1 MSPLVIWPVVDGGDD
16 EDVALSCCAK
26 AAEPI
31 VITEKISP
39 TENAAITATCFRA
52 SIMLIS

>member
-1 MSPLVIWPVVDGGDD
+1 MSPLVICPVVDGGD
-16 EDVALSCCAK
+16 EDVAFSCCAK

-39 TENAAITATCFRA
+39 TENAALQLPVLGLPL
-52 SIMLIS
+52 S

>member
-1 MSPLVIWPVVDGGDD
+1 MSPLVIWPVVDGGD
-16 EDVALSCCAK
+16 EDVAFSCCAK

-39 TENAAITATCFRA
+39 TENAAITATCFRV
-52 SIMLIS
+52 SIMLIR

>member
-1 MSPLVIWPVVDGGDD
+1 MSPLVICPVVDGGD
-16 EDVALSCCAK
+16 EDVAFSCCAK

-39 TENAAITATCFRA
+39 TKNAALQLPVLELPL
-52 SIMLIS
+52 S

>member
-1 MSPLVIWPVVDGGDD
+1 MSPLVICPVVDGGD
-16 EDVALSCCAK
+16 EDAAFSCCAK

-39 TENAAITATCFRA
+39 TKNAALQLPVLELPLC
-52 SIMLIS
+52 

>member
-1 MSPLVIWPVVDGGDD
+1 MSPLVICPVVDGGD
-16 EDVALSCCAK
+16 EDVAFSCCAK

-39 TENAAITATCFRA
+39 TENARYYSYLF
-52 SIMLIS
+52 